1 MNALDMQ
8 YIGMVCNIRWY
19 LYLLMK
25 SYKKKTIHVYIC
37 HEHVYSQCLT
47 YFKWKCSTITYL
59 ISESSRVYIHDV

>member
-1 MNALDMQ
+1 
-8 YIGMVCNIRWY
+8 MVLVLAYEIIF
-19 LYLLMK
+19 
-25 SYKKKTIHVYIC
+25 KKNIHVYIC